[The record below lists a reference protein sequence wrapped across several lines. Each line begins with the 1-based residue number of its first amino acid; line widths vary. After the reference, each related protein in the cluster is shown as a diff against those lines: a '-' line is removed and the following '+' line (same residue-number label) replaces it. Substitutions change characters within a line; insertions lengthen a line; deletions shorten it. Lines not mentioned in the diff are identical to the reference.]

1 MAITAKKTTTTITI
15 SGASQSSVTA
25 SIMGRIDQLILE
37 SSVAN
42 QQVDVTLNNHTGL
55 QIYKKEGMIINTV
68 VNDERPNILPMGP
81 VTIVL
86 SNPLNVEGTV
96 TVTFIEKERES

>member
-1 MAITAKKTTTTITI
+1 MAITAKKITTIITI
-15 SGASQSSVTA
+15 SGASQQSVTV
-25 SIMGRIDQLILE
+25 SVIGRIDQLILE

-42 QQVDVTLNNHTGL
+42 QQIDIALNNHTGL
-55 QIYKKEGMIINTV
+55 QIYKKEGILINTV

-81 VTIVL
+81 VTIIL
-86 SNPLNVEGTV
+86 ANPLVVSGTI